1 MKTNQEIAI
10 EVIEGKWGNNNE
22 RYQRLCEAGYDFG
35 AVQSIVNALMA
46 DPIALKPAEKVE
58 PIIVRGTETLEVD
71 VDLDK
76 YASIKLNFRFGDAN
90 G

>member
-10 EVIEGKWGNNNE
+10 EVIEGKWGNDNE
-22 RYQRLCEAGYDFG
+22 RYKRLCEAGYDYG
-35 AVQSIVNALMA
+35 AIQSIVNALIS
-46 DPIALKPAEKVE
+46 DPIALKPVEKVE

-76 YASIKLNFRFGDAN
+76 YSSIKLNFRFGDVN